1 MSKHH
6 PPRLLDSAIA
16 AESRFF
22 KIEELHLE
30 FSNGERRIYE
40 RLVGSGQGA
49 VMVLPITHQNEL
61 LLISEYAA
69 GTERYELGFV
79 KGLVDRGEAAI
90 DAANRELQE
99 EVGFKAQDLQLL
111 TELSVAPGYF
121 SSHMSVFVAQGLQP
135 SVLQGDEPEPLE
147 VIKLPLDEIDNL
159 YANPAFSEARSVA
172 SLLLLEKWLKQN
184 KVRSI

>member
-16 AESRFF
+16 AESRYF

-49 VMVLPITHQNEL
+49 VMILPITEQNEL

-79 KGLVDRGEAAI
+79 KGLVDIGEQPI

-99 EVGFKAQDLQLL
+99 EIGFKADSLQLL

-121 SSHMSVFVAQGLQP
+121 SSHMTVFIAQGLTP
-135 SVLQGDEPEPLE
+135 SILVGDEPEPLE
-147 VIKLPLDEIDNL
+147 VIKVPLSDIDSL
-159 YANPAFSEARSVA
+159 YSLKEFSEARSVA

-184 KVRSI
+184 KARNK

>member
-6 PPRLLDSAIA
+6 PPRVLDTNIV

-22 KIEELHLE
+22 KIEALHLE
-30 FSNGERRIYE
+30 FSNGETRIYE
-40 RLVGSGQGA
+40 RLVGAGRGA
-49 VMVLPITHQNEL
+49 VMVLPITEDNQL

-79 KGLVDRGEAAI
+79 KGLIDSGETPLQ
-90 DAANRELQE
+90 AANRELQE
-99 EVGFKAQDLQLL
+99 EVGLKAQDLQLL

-121 SSHMSVFVAQGLQP
+121 SSHMSVFVAHDLLP
-135 SVLQGDEPEPLE
+135 SVLEGDEPEPLE
-147 VIKLPLDEIDNL
+147 IIKWPLNDIEAL
-159 YANPAFSEARSVA
+159 YTRKDFSEARSVA

-184 KVRSI
+184 KVRKK

>member
-30 FSNGERRIYE
+30 FSNGEKRIYE

-49 VMVLPITHQNEL
+49 VMILPITEQNEL

-69 GTERYELGFV
+69 GTERYELGFA
-79 KGLVDRGEAAI
+79 KGLVDRGETALE
-90 DAANRELQE
+90 AANRELQE
-99 EVGFKAQDLQLL
+99 EIGFKANSLQLL

-121 SSHMSVFVAQGLQP
+121 SSHMSVFVAQGLEP
-135 SVLQGDEPEPLE
+135 SVLEGDEPEPLE
-147 VIKLPLDEIDNL
+147 VIKVPLNQIDSL
-159 YANPAFSEARSVA
+159 YARKEFSEARSVA
-172 SLLLLEKWLKQN
+172 SLLLLEKWLTQN
-184 KVRSI
+184 KVRK